1 VVFGNKSVGVHLARG
16 MLGVAALYLSLETMS
31 HTLWPSLVLLPLS
44 LYLLKG
50 CVMCWTVGLIETL
63 AMAVHERHERHVA
76 VAGQTTRTS

>member
-16 MLGVAALYLSLETMS
+16 TLGIAALYLSLETMS
-31 HTLWPSLVLLPLS
+31 RTPWPSLVLLPLS

-76 VAGQTTRTS
+76 IGQTTRTS